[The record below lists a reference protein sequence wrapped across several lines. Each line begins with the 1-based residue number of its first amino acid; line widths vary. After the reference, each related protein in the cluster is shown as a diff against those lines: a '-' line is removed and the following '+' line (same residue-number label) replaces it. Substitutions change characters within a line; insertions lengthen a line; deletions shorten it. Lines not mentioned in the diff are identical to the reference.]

1 MDSETQSAAVSAK
14 KKGKKK
20 NKKIQRKVVTVL
32 VVVLL
37 VGGVIFACMPKG
49 AAGMG
54 TAVYK
59 NDVFTVTRGEVYDTI
74 SATGLIESSEDTTAK
89 VHSTLTYKIGTV
101 NVALGDKVSEGDV
114 LCVYDTETL
123 ERQIREREL
132 SMTTSERSAALNLA
146 NAKLNYESCL
156 AGVNAGTNASLVSAE
171 SSYASAAEALERAQE
186 DYDKYAKKLSA
197 SAVIT
202 LNQAKRNLDD
212 AQADYDKY
220 AKKLADSAVV
230 TLNQAKRNLDDA
242 QKNYDDLKTDIEN
255 KTHTQI
261 RSAQRTLDTAK
272 KNYEDYKADYADD
285 RTSALYSADA
295 AVKSARSAL
304 DAAKSSLSAL
314 KKQWNEETDPV
325 EIAKLEAQIEVQEA
339 NVATLEANYRTAQDT
354 YDLAAEEG
362 DRTLETYK
370 QQYDNAV
377 DAYDDVIDSLE
388 KTLDSYET
396 ALANAK
402 DNYENAKEGTDD
414 TLKGYEKA
422 LANAKDVYQNALD
435 GTDDTLKNYETA
447 LTNAKRQARDAKI
460 NLQNTKTSVDNQ
472 LEGYRIAYENA
483 KNTANT
489 ELSDYQLANLY
500 ADLGKATVTA
510 PIAGTVTMV
519 NATEGE
525 TASGVLFVIEDTD
538 ALVVTAT
545 VKAYDLDRVR
555 EGMRVT
561 VESDTTGDAV
571 YEGVLESVAPT
582 AKKDAT
588 GSIVSTNDAEF
599 ETIIR
604 VTDKDTGLK
613 IGVSARIAYVAEEAK
628 DALCVPES
636 AVLTEGGES
645 YVLCVTDKAADG
657 SFTLARTPVTVG
669 VSDGVTVAVEGVAEG
684 DEVADNAK
692 QYLSMV
698 GMRLTLSE
706 NSALTGSMAAMMAM
720 GGGMRAGN

>member
-1 MDSETQSAAVSAK
+1 MDSETQSAVVGAKKKNK
-14 KKGKKK
+14 KKGKKTA
-20 NKKIQRKVVTVL
+20 KKLITVL

-37 VGGVIFACMPKG
+37 IGGVIFACMPKR

-54 TAVYK
+54 AAVYK
-59 NDVFTVTRGEVYDTI
+59 NDVYTVVRADVADTI

-101 NVALGDKVSEGDV
+101 SVALGDKVQAGDV

-132 SMTTSERSAALNLA
+132 SMSTSERSAALNLA
-146 NAKLNYESCL
+146 NAKLTYETCL

-171 SSYASAAEALERAQE
+171 SSYATAAETLERAQK
-186 DYDKYAKKLSA
+186 DYDDYAKKLSD

-220 AKKLADSAVV
+220 AKKLADSAVT
-230 TLNQAKRNLDDA
+230 TLNQAKRNLDEA
-242 QKNYDDLKTDIEN
+242 QKNYDDLKADIDN

-261 RSAQRTLDTAK
+261 RAAQRALDTAK
-272 KNYEDYKADYADD
+272 ENYEDYQSDYADD
-285 RTSALYSADA
+285 NTSALYSADA
-295 AVKSARSAL
+295 AVKSARNAL
-304 DAAKSSLSAL
+304 NTARSTLSDLKS
-314 KKQWNEETDPV
+314 KWNQATDPV
-325 EIAKLEAQIEVQEA
+325 EIAKLEAQIDVQEA
-339 NVATLEANYRTAQDT
+339 NVATLEANYKAALDA
-354 YDLAAEEG
+354 YDLATVEG
-362 DRTLETYK
+362 DRTLESYK
-370 QQYDNAV
+370 KQYESAKDS
-377 DAYDDVIDSLE
+377 YDDVIDSLE

-422 LANAKDVYQNALD
+422 LENAKDAYQNALD
-435 GTDDTLKNYETA
+435 GTDDTLEGYETA
-447 LTNAKRQARDAKI
+447 LTNAKRQAHDAEI
-460 NLQNTKTSVDNQ
+460 NLANTKTSVNNQ
-472 LEGYRIAYENA
+472 LEGYRISYENA
-483 KNTANT
+483 KNTADT
-489 ELSDYQLANLY
+489 TLTDYQLANLY
-500 ADLGKATVTA
+500 EDLGKATVTA

-538 ALVVTAT
+538 ALVVTAS

-571 YEGVLESVAPT
+571 YAGVLESIAPT

-599 ETIIR
+599 ETVVR
-604 VTDKDTGLK
+604 VADKNTGLK

-628 DALCVPES
+628 DTLTVPES
-636 AVLTEGGES
+636 AVLTENGES
-645 YVLCVTDKAADG
+645 YVLRIADKDG
-657 SFTLARTPVTVG
+657 KGGFTLERVPVTVG
-669 VSDGVTVAVEGVAEG
+669 VSDGVTVSVTGVSEG
-684 DEVADNAK
+684 DEVADNAD
-692 QYLSMV
+692 QYLPMV

-706 NSALTGSMAAMMAM
+706 NSALVGSMASMMAM
-720 GGGMRAGN
+720 RGGRAAGN

>member
-1 MDSETQSAAVSAK
+1 MDSETQSAALGAKKKNK
-14 KKGKKK
+14 KKGKKTV
-20 NKKIQRKVVTVL
+20 KKLITVL

-37 VGGVIFACMPKG
+37 LGGVIFACMPKG

-54 TAVYK
+54 AAVYK
-59 NDVFTVTRGEVYDTI
+59 NDVYTVARADVTDTI

-101 NVALGDKVSEGDV
+101 NVALGDKVQAGDV

-132 SMTTSERSAALNLA
+132 SMSTSERAAALNLA
-146 NAKLNYESCL
+146 NAKLTYETCL

-171 SSYASAAEALERAQE
+171 SGYATAAEALERAQK
-186 DYDKYAKKLSA
+186 DYDDYAKKLSD

-220 AKKLADSAVV
+220 AKKLADSAVI

-242 QKNYDDLKTDIEN
+242 QKNYDDLKADIDN

-261 RSAQRTLDTAK
+261 RAAQRALDTAK
-272 KNYEDYKADYADD
+272 ENYEDYQSDYADD
-285 RTSALYSADA
+285 NTSALYSADA
-295 AVKSARSAL
+295 AVKSARNAL
-304 DAAKSSLSAL
+304 NAAKSTLSDL
-314 KKQWNEETDPV
+314 KAQWNEETDPV
-325 EIAKLEAQIEVQEA
+325 KLAKLEAQIEVQEA
-339 NVATLEANYRTAQDT
+339 NITTLEANYKTALNT
-354 YDLAAEEG
+354 YDLATVEG

-370 QQYDNAV
+370 KQYENAK
-377 DAYDDVIDSLE
+377 DSYDDVIDTLE

-422 LANAKDVYQNALD
+422 LQNAKDAYQNALD
-435 GTDDTLKNYETA
+435 GTDDTLEGYETA
-447 LTNAKRQARDAKI
+447 LTNAKRQAHDAEI
-460 NLQNTKTSVDNQ
+460 NLSNTKTSVNNQ
-472 LEGYRIAYENA
+472 LEGYRISYENA
-483 KNTANT
+483 KNTADT
-489 ELSDYQLANLY
+489 TLTDYQLANLY
-500 ADLGKATVTA
+500 EDLGKATVTA

-538 ALVVTAT
+538 ALVVTAS

-571 YEGVLESVAPT
+571 YEGVLESIAPT

-599 ETIIR
+599 ETVVR
-604 VTDKDTGLK
+604 VADKNTGLK
-613 IGVSARIAYVAEEAK
+613 IGVSARIAYVADEAK
-628 DALCVPES
+628 GALTVPES
-636 AVLTEGGES
+636 AVLSEGGES
-645 YVLCVTDKAADG
+645 YVLRIADKDG
-657 SFTLARTPVTVG
+657 KGGFTLERVPVTVG
-669 VSDGVTVAVEGVAEG
+669 VSDGVTVAVTGVSEG
-684 DEVADNAK
+684 DEVADNAD
-692 QYLSMV
+692 QYLPMV

-706 NSALTGSMAAMMAM
+706 NSALVGSMASMMAM
-720 GGGMRAGN
+720 RGARAAGN

>member
-1 MDSETQSAAVSAK
+1 MDSETQSAVVGAKKKNK
-14 KKGKKK
+14 KKGKKTA
-20 NKKIQRKVVTVL
+20 KKLITVL

-37 VGGVIFACMPKG
+37 IGGVIFACMPKG
-49 AAGMG
+49 TAGMG
-54 TAVYK
+54 AAVYK
-59 NDVFTVTRGEVYDTI
+59 NDVYTVVRADVADTI

-101 NVALGDKVSEGDV
+101 SVALGDKVQAGDV

-132 SMTTSERSAALNLA
+132 SMSTSERSAALNLA
-146 NAKLNYESCL
+146 NAKLTYETCL

-171 SSYASAAEALERAQE
+171 SSYATAAETLERAQK
-186 DYDKYAKKLSA
+186 DYDDYAKKLSD

-220 AKKLADSAVV
+220 AKKLADSAVI

-242 QKNYDDLKTDIEN
+242 QKNYDDLKADIDN

-261 RSAQRTLDTAK
+261 RAAQRALDTAK
-272 KNYEDYKADYADD
+272 ENYEDYQSDYADD
-285 RTSALYSADA
+285 NTSALYSADA
-295 AVKSARSAL
+295 AVKSARNAL
-304 DAAKSSLSAL
+304 NAAKSTLSDL
-314 KKQWNEETDPV
+314 KSKWNEETDPV
-325 EIAKLEAQIEVQEA
+325 AIAKLEAQIEVQEA
-339 NVATLEANYRTAQDT
+339 NVATLEANYNAALNT
-354 YDLAAEEG
+354 YDLATVEG
-362 DRTLETYK
+362 DRTLESYK
-370 QQYDNAV
+370 KQYENAK
-377 DAYDDVIDSLE
+377 DSYDDVIDSLE

-422 LANAKDVYQNALD
+422 LENAKDAYQNALD
-435 GTDDTLKNYETA
+435 GTDDTLEGYETA
-447 LTNAKRQARDAKI
+447 LTNAKRQAHDAEI
-460 NLQNTKTSVDNQ
+460 NLANTKTSVKNQ
-472 LEGYRIAYENA
+472 LEGYRISYENA
-483 KNTANT
+483 KNTADT
-489 ELSDYQLANLY
+489 TLTDYQLANLY
-500 ADLGKATVTA
+500 EDLGKATVTA

-538 ALVVTAT
+538 ALVVTAS
-545 VKAYDLDRVR
+545 VKAYDLERVH

-571 YEGVLESVAPT
+571 YAGVLESIAPT

-599 ETIIR
+599 ETVVR
-604 VTDKDTGLK
+604 VADKNTGLK
-613 IGVSARIAYVAEEAK
+613 IGVSARIAYVADEAK
-628 DALCVPES
+628 GALTVPES
-636 AVLTEGGES
+636 AVLTENGES
-645 YVLCVTDKAADG
+645 YVLRIADKDDKG
-657 SFTLARTPVTVG
+657 GFTLERVPVTVG
-669 VSDGVTVAVEGVAEG
+669 VSDGVTVAVTGVSEG
-684 DEVADNAK
+684 DEVADNAD
-692 QYLSMV
+692 QYLLMV

-706 NSALTGSMAAMMAM
+706 NSALVGSMASMMAM
-720 GGGMRAGN
+720 RGGRVAGN